1 MYMLKGGPKGGH
13 EGPLLI
19 INTEGRYKIL
29 LFLHKIEALLKYF
42 FNRLI
47 IDYYPILVI
56 SVDYFD

>member
-19 INTEGRYKIL
+19 INMDGRYKIL

-56 SVDYFD
+56 LVDYFD